1 MVFKALGWGSNTKE
15 YTVKRKT
22 IRIQLENTLRLPGQR
37 EEEDPA
43 TEREERATRE
53 AGEKPGV

>member
-1 MVFKALGWGSNTKE
+1 MAFKALGWGSNTKE
-15 YTVKRKT
+15 YIVKRKT
-22 IRIQLENTLRLPGQR
+22 IRIQLEDTPRLTGQR

-53 AGEKPGV
+53 GGENPGV